1 MFAFRP
7 VFGGFSWSY
16 VMVKVLNAW
25 IYELIHRCQKRVC
38 PHMREAVHVA
48 SYSIKVVEIKLTEG
62 DAFLATTLG
71 NNVSPRVDDH

>member
-25 IYELIHRCQKRVC
+25 IYELIHRCQKRVF
-38 PHMREAVHVA
+38 PYMREAAHVA
-48 SYSIKVVEIKLTEG
+48 SFSIKEVEIKLTEG
-62 DAFLATTLG
+62 DAFLVTTLG
-71 NNVSPRVDDH
+71 NNVPPRVDDH